1 MKMTSQ
7 LIHNPL
13 TSALVLSEV
22 ANMKVFRLVHVE
34 ASTMLEAVAVQVQV
48 VD

>member
-1 MKMTSQ
+1 MTSQ

-22 ANMKVFRLVHVE
+22 TNIKVFSLVN
-34 ASTMLEAVAVQVQV
+34 